1 MWIEKFTTP
10 TTIDDSFS
18 ASIKWYGDS
27 NFCLIFKKSY
37 LKQRNR
43 TFTPPNR
50 IIINLHPSGYSQEL
64 HYYQFAVNLDGCL
77 RSCSTLNDLSNKVCV
92 SNKTKDLNLSTF
104 YMNTGIS
111 CECKCKF
118 DS

>member
-1 MWIEKFTTP
+1 MFIRLFSSIGNASNHTKCMLLRNQKCMTQP
-10 TTIDDSFS
+10 T
-18 ASIKWYGDS
+18 
-27 NFCLIFKKSY
+27 
-37 LKQRNR
+37 
-43 TFTPPNR
+43 
-50 IIINLHPSGYSQEL
+50 IINLHPSGYSQEL

-111 CECKCKF
+111 CECNCKF
-118 DS
+118 DSWRCSFLIFGICKFPSEIK